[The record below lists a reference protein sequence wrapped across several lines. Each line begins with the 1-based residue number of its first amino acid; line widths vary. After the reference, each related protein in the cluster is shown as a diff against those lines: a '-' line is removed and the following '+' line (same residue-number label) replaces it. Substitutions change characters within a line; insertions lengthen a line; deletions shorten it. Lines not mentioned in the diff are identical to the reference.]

1 VSFLNRGIEA
11 LQAAGDQLA
20 QLDGRFLLLA
30 LALQLGN
37 LGFRA
42 VIWRNVLAAAYPDRR
57 VPLASVA
64 GSYAA
69 GVALNAFLPA
79 RGGEVVKLAL
89 VRTRIH
95 GSTVATVAATLA
107 LVSLL
112 DLVLG
117 AAILGGLAAFGV
129 APIRIPS
136 LGPVPDLAFLAI
148 PAVLLAVLVA
158 VRLRPARARSLIA
171 HLAQG
176 AAVLRTPGR
185 YLRTVVPFQ
194 LAAWG
199 CRIGV
204 AFFVL
209 AAFGIE
215 AGLATA
221 AFVVVMNGLS
231 TVVPVPGG
239 VGTQQVLAAYAL
251 HGVAPLAGAVSFS
264 VGMQVG
270 VTTVNT
276 LVGLTA
282 LMLML
287 RTFRPL
293 AAVRSGAG
301 LARSTRAG

>member
-1 VSFLNRGIEA
+1 VKFLDRGLEA
-11 LQAAGDQLA
+11 LDAAGDQLI
-20 QLDGRFLLLA
+20 QLDGRFLLAA
-30 LALQLGN
+30 LALQLAN

-42 VIWRNVLAAAYPDRR
+42 VVWRNVLKAAYPERR

-69 GVALNAFLPA
+69 GGALNAFLPA
-79 RGGEVVKLAL
+79 RGGELVKLAL
-89 VRTRIH
+89 VRSRIP
-95 GSTVATVAATLA
+95 GSTVPTIAATLTVV
-107 LVSLL
+107 LVL

-117 AAILGGLAAFGV
+117 ALLLSGLAAFGV
-129 APIRIPS
+129 ASIQIPFRGQM
-136 LGPVPDLAFLAI
+136 LMLASLAI
-148 PAVLLAVLVA
+148 PAALVVA
-158 VRLRPARARSLIA
+158 VVALRLRPRRARMLLS

-185 YLRTVVPFQ
+185 YVRTIVPFQ

-209 AAFGIE
+209 AAFGIQ

-221 AFVVVMNGLS
+221 ALVVVMNGLS
-231 TVVPVPGG
+231 TAVPVPGG

-251 HGVAPLAGAVSFS
+251 RGVVPLAGAVSFS

-270 VTTVNT
+270 ITTVNT

-301 LARSTRAG
+301 LARSVRPG